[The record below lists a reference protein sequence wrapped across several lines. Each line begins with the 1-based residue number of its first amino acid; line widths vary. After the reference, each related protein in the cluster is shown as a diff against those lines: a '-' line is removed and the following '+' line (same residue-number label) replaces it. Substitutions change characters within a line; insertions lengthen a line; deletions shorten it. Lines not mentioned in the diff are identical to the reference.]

1 MPNRG
6 LIAVIPILITACSTD
21 IKPDQ
26 IARVERNFGRIKPG
40 MTGKQVEALV
50 GKPYKEGGIGYTVKT
65 PSCKTPPCQWDVWAL
80 NARIPED
87 YSNWPIVI
95 FEPKTGRVS
104 KVSKDDFED
113 YFPF

>member
-1 MPNRG
+1 MLNRS
-6 LIAVIPILITACSTD
+6 LILAMLMLMTACGIG
-21 IKPDQ
+21 IKPEQ
-26 IARVERNFGRIKPG
+26 ITRVEENFTKIQPG
-40 MTGKQVEALV
+40 MTMKQVEALV